1 MILAFRSVIEVTT
14 WKRRIVTDMRKV
26 LNFLNDEEGATGVEY
41 SILAAAIA
49 AVIIAIVISIGLK
62 TNDNFKKLDGK
73 W

>member
-1 MILAFRSVIEVTT
+1 
-14 WKRRIVTDMRKV
+14 MRKV

-49 AVIIAIVISIGLK
+49 AVIIAVVIAIGLK
-62 TNDNFKKLDGK
+62 TNDNFNKVDSA

>member
-1 MILAFRSVIEVTT
+1 
-14 WKRRIVTDMRKV
+14 MRKV